1 MEENMRL
8 RFVSGVVVSA
18 CAVACAV
25 YLSGGRVVP
34 GYVALDLALITL
46 LPLGAAMA
54 AFGPRAV
61 GRAFTV
67 TTDSIAAGASERRD
81 AALRDAALR
90 DADVMLRWLARA
102 TWLAMAAGFL
112 LIQIWMMYDLQDP
125 SALFDNLAL
134 SLEPPILGFFVIYCV
149 YRPLRH
155 AVLNGLE
162 RETPEAGAAPARGA
176 SPIQART
183 RWSLV
188 RWAAGIVVMTSV
200 LAAWNLVAYG
210 RIGRFVDLA
219 PLSLA
224 LFLPLGQLLAGPGP
238 NGLRSAF
245 AALSTDDPSALRS
258 ARRIFAF
265 NAGSFAVAAALA
277 FSLGAAYFLEAI
289 GDRMRY
295 GPTLA
300 LAELGLLQ
308 SAVLALV
315 LALPPLAAADRAL
328 AAADRAL
335 AATEPNDRGG
345 RA

>member
-1 MEENMRL
+1 MRL

-18 CAVACAV
+18 CAVASAI

-34 GYVALDLALITL
+34 GYLALDLALVAL
-46 LPLGAAMA
+46 LPIGAAVA
-54 AFGPRAV
+54 AFGFGAL
-61 GRAFTV
+61 GRAFAV
-67 TTDSIAAGASERRD
+67 AAGSTAAGDRERRD
-81 AALRDAALR
+81 AALRDAA
-90 DADVMLRWLARA
+90 VVLRWLSRA

-125 SALFDNLAL
+125 AVLFDNLAL
-134 SLEPPILGFFVIYCV
+134 SLEPPILGFFLVYCV
-149 YRPLRH
+149 YRPLRLSI
-155 AVLNGLE
+155 LNRIDGE
-162 RETPEAGAAPARGA
+162 GRASDPEPETNATRTG
-176 SPIQART
+176 SQARWSNA
-183 RWSLV
+183 RWIAGTV
-188 RWAAGIVVMTSV
+188 MAALV
-200 LAAWNLVAYG
+200 LAAWNLIAYG
-210 RIGRFVDLA
+210 RMGRFVDLA

-224 LFLPLGQLLAGPGP
+224 LFVPLGQLLAGPGP
-238 NGLRSAF
+238 GGLRSAF
-245 AALSTDDPSALRS
+245 AAIGSGDRDALRS
-258 ARRIFAF
+258 ARRTFAF

-308 SAVLALV
+308 SAVLALL
-315 LALPPLAAADRAL
+315 LAVPPLAAADRAL

>member
-1 MEENMRL
+1 MRL

-188 RWAAGIVVMTSV
+188 RWAAGIVVMASV

-328 AAADRAL
+328 AA
-335 AATEPNDRGG
+335 TEPNDRGG